1 MKNQIF
7 KAQVAALFEKKAFL
21 KDPADV
27 AGASPNHG
35 KAIQRGMALEKGFAD
50 AARGGERLLNSA
62 GGLAE
67 RVLTTGTNPNGLL
80 SRGVGGISRL
90 IQNNPKAAIGTA
102 AMLPILSQAFGQ
114 SQQRH
119 QDELM
124 HAYNDPSRVIT
135 ASLEDFLEKKAAAPS
150 FSIGNEVLKG
160 LVGGLTTGAVSGFLG
175 LAGSRLSN
183 IKNTLMHEPRR
194 KALLENLMSSD
205 SILKDAITR
214 HPESKNMILEAYG
227 TMVRFAPSL
236 SLDINAVR
244 SFLREA
250 VLGGS
255 GVNYATIKNI
265 VDTEKS
271 ITGNSSKPGGK

>member
-1 MKNQIF
+1 MKNPIF
-7 KAQVAALFEKKAFL
+7 KAQVDALFEKKAL
-21 KDPADV
+21 LQNPADV
-27 AGASPNHG
+27 AAASPQHG

-80 SRGVGGISRL
+80 SQGVGGLSKL

-102 AMLPILSQAFGQ
+102 AMLPILSTAFGQ
-114 SQQRH
+114 SQQRY

-194 KALLENLMSSD
+194 KALLENLMASD

-271 ITGNSSKPGGK
+271 ITGNSKPGGK

>member
-1 MKNQIF
+1 MKNPIF
-7 KAQVAALFEKKAFL
+7 KAQVDALFEKKAL
-21 KDPADV
+21 LQNPADV
-27 AGASPNHG
+27 AAASPQHG

-80 SRGVGGISRL
+80 SRGVGGLSKL

-102 AMLPILSQAFGQ
+102 VMLPILSTAFGQ
-114 SQQRH
+114 SQQRY

-194 KALLENLMSSD
+194 KALLENLMASD

-271 ITGNSSKPGGK
+271 ITGNSKPGGK

>member
-1 MKNQIF
+1 MKNPIF
-7 KAQVAALFEKKAFL
+7 KAQVDALFEKKAL
-21 KDPADV
+21 LQNPADV
-27 AGASPNHG
+27 AAASPQHG

-80 SRGVGGISRL
+80 SRGVGGLSKL

-102 AMLPILSQAFGQ
+102 AMLPILSTAFGQ
-114 SQQRH
+114 SQQRY

-194 KALLENLMSSD
+194 KALLENLMASD

-271 ITGNSSKPGGK
+271 ITGNSKPGGK